1 MDIEDNLNQHERDIG
16 RIEGKL
22 ESLAT
27 KEFVRKEVSDAV
39 RILDAKIDAKIDKQT
54 EDIADKFQKL
64 SDKIENERRWRM
76 KDTGAASILALIFVA
91 VSTLITTLVS
101 LGVITPYSLF
111 PAQFAKVSRIA
122 TPDKPR
128 ELATQSRD

>member
-1 MDIEDNLNQHERDIG
+1 MDIEDKLNQHERDIG

-39 RILDAKIDAKIDKQT
+39 RILDAKIDAKIDRLT
-54 EDIADKFQKL
+54 DDIGNRFDEL
-64 SDKIENERRWRM
+64 SQKIENERSWRM
-76 KDTGAASILALIFVA
+76 KITGGASILALLFVA

-101 LGVITPYSLF
+101 LGVITP
-111 PAQFAKVSRIA
+111 
-122 TPDKPR
+122 
-128 ELATQSRD
+128 